1 MDKQLSIE
9 VTTPF
14 LSLKKERA
22 AFHPLGFVA
31 LFKSYYIADIYL
43 MIFPCADN
51 SLIRFKDAGSNF
63 PSLGLSWFF

>member
-22 AFHPLGFVA
+22 AFHPLGICRSF
-31 LFKSYYIADIYL
+31 
-43 MIFPCADN
+43 
-51 SLIRFKDAGSNF
+51 
-63 PSLGLSWFF
+63 